1 MALSLI
7 CSRRGWFPFSYTRVI
22 SDGDGTSM
30 KQLRVHKYVL
40 GGPSCMLGKVMSQC
54 NNQGPIKCHNV
65 TPSSVDSLMSAC
77 VFQPPREEQ
86 QHGQPSGAGGHGGV
100 RP

>member
-1 MALSLI
+1 MVALSLV

-40 GGPSCMLGKVMSQC
+40 GCPSCMLGKVMW
-54 NNQGPIKCHNV
+54 
-65 TPSSVDSLMSAC
+65 
-77 VFQPPREEQ
+77 
-86 QHGQPSGAGGHGGV
+86 
-100 RP
+100 